1 MLSRGPNCN
10 TTFVISFF
18 VPYLF
23 RKDDGPPAPTDN
35 TVFVETIGP
44 LTVGVS
50 EFGGFANQSVVVAE
64 AAKLEQQIQN
74 SESLKVD
81 EDNFGDQWFFAGYDP
96 PFRLSGRH
104 NEVWVPVVE
113 L

>member
-1 MLSRGPNCN
+1 MSAGMH
-10 TTFVISFF
+10 V
-18 VPYLF
+18 Y
-23 RKDDGPPAPTDN
+23 
-35 TVFVETIGP
+35 
-44 LTVGVS
+44 LTVADVKLRRSSHASIPPETRRERGLPDDLVRIS
-50 EFGGFANQSVVVAE
+50 AGIEDEKDLIDDLARAFAE